1 MASLEIPVTLGPV
14 TEVYTDDSS
23 SSGYSRQL
31 KFSFEGEHSGYNL
44 PTTSAQGTVVI
55 SDAGEDLTA
64 HPPLRGFDPTKDYEL
79 VLREV

>member
-31 KFSFEGEHSGYNL
+31 KFSFEGE
-44 PTTSAQGTVVI
+44 
-55 SDAGEDLTA
+55 DLTA